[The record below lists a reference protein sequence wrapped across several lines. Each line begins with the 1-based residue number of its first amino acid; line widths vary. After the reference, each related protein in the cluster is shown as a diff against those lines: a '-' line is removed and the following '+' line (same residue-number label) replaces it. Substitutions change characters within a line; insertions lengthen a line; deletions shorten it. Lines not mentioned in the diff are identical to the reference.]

1 MAKSKPKSDELST
14 LTFDPNKY
22 QYNNC
27 REQHHWQPYD
37 GRIDNKAKIAFRTQ
51 VCSGCGMKKSSQL
64 SLYPEDYGQ
73 LIKSAVYTPPPGY
86 RIAGGIGSHE
96 RGLIRVHNFM
106 SDIKAATKKL

>member
-1 MAKSKPKSDELST
+1 MAKAKAKSGELT
-14 LTFDPNKY
+14 AANFDPDKY

-37 GRIDNKAKIAFRTQ
+37 GRIDNKAKIAHRVQ
-51 VCSGCGMKKSSQL
+51 RCDGCGMKKHSQL

-73 LIKSAVYTPPPGY
+73 HIKSPVYTPPPGY
-86 RIAGGIGSHE
+86 RIAGGIGTFE

-106 SDIKAATKKL
+106 VEVKTTKK